1 MTTYSFQQMTPYRD
15 MLTDYID
22 QLGGDVAVLA
32 RIAAAY
38 SVNEVTPAAMSVI
51 VGAGAA
57 FRDGNVVEVAAR
69 TTPTVTAPSGN
80 PRIDRVVLN
89 PQTDALLVV
98 QGIEA
103 TSPVPPQIPAGYLP
117 LAKIALTPATMA
129 ITNAAITDERLPI
142 ASTGPVGGGLIGVQ
156 TFTSSGTY
164 TPTPGTNKIVVRVV
178 GGGGSGGSCTAT
190 SSGQGSAA
198 SGGGAGAYAEALLT
212 SGFAGVTVSI
222 GAGGLPA
229 AIGNNA
235 GNIGGTS
242 SFGTAVTA
250 PGGTTGYGSPAL
262 SPPFLFGGTGTSAT
276 PTGGNIVS
284 APGQTGEQSVAL
296 APNAVVGGI
305 GGSSVFG
312 AGGRGAG
319 WGDGFAGQGP
329 GAGGG
334 GACGIASQT
343 GYRGGAGAAGIVI
356 VTEFA

>member
-1 MTTYSFQQMTPYRD
+1 MTTYSFQPLTPVVDAETVYTA
-15 MLTDYID
+15 L
-22 QLGGDVAVLA
+22 LSGDVAVLA

-38 SVNEVTPAAMSVI
+38 TVNESQPQAMTVM

-57 FRDGNVVEVAAR
+57 FRSGNVVEVPVR
-69 TTPTVTAPSGN
+69 TSPTMVAPASN
-80 PRIDRVVLN
+80 PRIDRIVLN
-89 PQTDALLVV
+89 PQTDAILIVS
-98 QGIEA
+98 GSEA
-103 TSPVPPQIPAGYLP
+103 ASPVAPPVPAGYLP
-117 LAKIALTPATMA
+117 LARITLIPGITV
-129 ITNAAITDERLPI
+129 ITNAVITDERVPI
-142 ASTGPVGGGLIGVQ
+142 ASAGPVGGGLIGVQ
-156 TFTSSGTY
+156 TFTASGTY
-164 TPTPGTNKIVVRVV
+164 TPTPGTGKIIVRVV

-190 SSGQGSAA
+190 SSSQGSAA

-212 SGFAGVTVSI
+212 SAFAGVAITI
-222 GAGGLPA
+222 GAGGIPA
-229 AIGNNA
+229 AIGNNP

-250 PGGTTGYGSPAL
+250 PGGTPGYGSPAL
-262 SPPFLFGGTGTSAT
+262 APPFLFGGTGTSAA

-296 APNAVVGGI
+296 APNVVVGGI

-343 GYRGGAGAAGIVI
+343 GYRGGAGAAGL
-356 VTEFA
+356 VTVHEFA